1 MLVRWKDLDF
11 DAEVPTLSV
20 GGKLV
25 RVKEAKPGLQSED
38 FVKSGMSTWAIPLPV
53 DTADMLRAR
62 FRSLAERKL
71 RRNATDAEKTFVFS
85 SSTRS
90 IPAPDNVN
98 KRVRR
103 VFDAAELPTATNHTL
118 RRTVE
123 NRLNRSTLSGSWAI
137 HRPSRTLRTGT
148 VVRSPPE
155 GSMVSK
161 ANRLRKLSRLRNFE
175 ANATAIYVRRIAEV

>member
-1 MLVRWKDLDF
+1 MVRWKDLDL

-38 FVKSGMSTWAIPLPV
+38 FVKSGMSTWTIPLPV

-71 RRNATDAEKTFVFS
+71 RGNATDAEKTFVFP

-98 KRVRR
+98 KRVGR

-123 NRLNRSTLSGSWAI
+123 NRLNRSTLSGWAI

-148 VVRSPPE
+148 VVRCPPE

-161 ANRLRKLSRLRNFE
+161 AIRLRTLSRL
-175 ANATAIYVRRIAEV
+175 